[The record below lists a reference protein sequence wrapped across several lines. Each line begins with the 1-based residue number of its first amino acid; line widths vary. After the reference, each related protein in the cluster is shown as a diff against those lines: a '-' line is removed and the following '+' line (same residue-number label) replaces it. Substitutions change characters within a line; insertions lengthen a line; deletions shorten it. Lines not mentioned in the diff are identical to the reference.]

1 MADMLRFLK
10 GSQSGLDTL
19 ISNGQIKI
27 GAFYLTNDT
36 NRLYIG
42 KATDNAELLNNGV
55 QVVANVASLP
65 SAPPAIDGDFYYCKA
80 ENIFA
85 TYDKDKANT
94 DGTTGGWVQINVDSY
109 ITSVTDTVTAAS
121 NIATVT
127 TEVGDSNSHKKS
139 DAF

>member
-10 GSQSGLDTL
+10 GSQSGLDGL
-19 ISNGQIKI
+19 ISRGEIKT

-42 KATDNAELLNNGV
+42 KADDTAELLNNGV
-55 QVVANVASLP
+55 QVVADINSLP

-80 ENIFA
+80 ENVFA
-85 TYDKDKANT
+85 VYDKDTSK
-94 DGTTGGWVQINVDSY
+94 WVQINVDSY
-109 ITSVTDTVTAAS
+109 VDEVTNTVAAAS

-127 TEVGDSNSHKKS
+127 TEVGDSNEHKKS